1 MTFVLPLFILIMK
14 NILKYTTLFIL
25 NVMFNLNGYGQDS
38 LSSEIYAYEPDK
50 VAKEAV
56 SKIVQYT
63 GLSSNF
69 VVVAD
74 KNITTAIA
82 YHKNNKRYI
91 AYNPKFI
98 EKLNNKAATNWAAVS
113 VLAHEIGHHL
123 SGHTLLKNPSPGNE
137 LIADKFSGF
146 ILFQMGASIDD
157 AKAAL
162 STIGHEIDTTKHPP
176 KNARLEAIQEGWNEA
191 ELLKDVNAYQHEE
204 TQNNNSITKFVYQC
218 SFKGDDNIYFVDE
231 KDNIIWYNN
240 YGSPIII
247 GQKQNS
253 SDSKYSWIYNYLDNF
268 YGVDSKGKIW
278 KETTYGPIFIVGNAI
293 KLIN

>member
-1 MTFVLPLFILIMK
+1 MKLPKYIFFTFLLLPFLSIC
-14 NILKYTTLFIL
+14 
-25 NVMFNLNGYGQDS
+25 QDS
-38 LSSEIYAYEPDK
+38 LSTEKYPFEPDR

-69 VVVAD
+69 IVVAD

-82 YHKNNKRYI
+82 YLKNNKRYI

-98 EKLNNKAATNWAAVS
+98 EKLNNKTSTNWAAVS

-146 ILFQMGASIDD
+146 ILFQMGATIED

-162 STIGHEIDTTKHPP
+162 SAIGHEMDTTKHPP
-176 KNARLEAIQEGWNEA
+176 KQARLEAIQEGWNEA
-191 ELLKDVNAYQHEE
+191 ELLQNVSAYQNHESEQEE
-204 TQNNNSITKFVYQC
+204 TTVKFVYQC
-218 SFKGDDNIYFVDE
+218 TFKGDDNIYFVDE

-240 YGSPIII
+240 SGKPIII
-247 GQKQNS
+247 GKKQESTNT
-253 SDSKYSWIYNYLDNF
+253 KYDWIYNYLDNF
-268 YGVDSKGKIW
+268 YGVDANGKIW
-278 KETTYGPIFIVGNAI
+278 KETTYGSIFTVGFVEKMTN
-293 KLIN
+293 

>member
-1 MTFVLPLFILIMK
+1 LKLIYYIILSLFPF
-14 NILKYTTLFIL
+14 T
-25 NVMFNLNGYGQDS
+25 S
-38 LSSEIYAYEPDK
+38 LSQDTLSTENYPFEPDK

-69 VVVAD
+69 IVVSD

-82 YHKNNKRYI
+82 YLKNNKRYI

-98 EKLNNKAATNWAAVS
+98 KNLNSKTSTNWAAVS

-123 SGHTLLKNPSPGNE
+123 SGHTLLKNHSPGNE

-146 ILFQMGASIDD
+146 ILFQMGASLDE

-162 STIGHEIDTTKHPP
+162 STIGHEMDTTKHPP

-191 ELLKDVNAYQHEE
+191 ELLRGVNAYHNQK
-204 TQNNNSITKFVYQC
+204 NIKNNSITEFVYQC
-218 SFKGDDNIYFVDE
+218 SFKGDDHIYFVDE

-240 YGSPIII
+240 SGNPIII
-247 GQKQNS
+247 GKKLI
-253 SDSKYSWIYNYLDNF
+253 SKDNKYVWVYNYLDNY
-268 YGVDSKGKIW
+268 YGVDANGKIW
-278 KETTYGPIFIVGNAI
+278 KETTYGSVFPVGKVV
-293 KLIN
+293 KL

>member
-1 MTFVLPLFILIMK
+1 MRKTLYILTFLFPAI
-14 NILKYTTLFIL
+14 TLC
-25 NVMFNLNGYGQDS
+25 QDS
-38 LSSEIYAYEPDK
+38 LSTENYAYEPDK

-69 VVVAD
+69 VVIAD

-82 YHKNNKRYI
+82 YLKSNKRYI

-98 EKLNNKAATNWAAVS
+98 EKLNNKTATNWAAVS

-146 ILFQMGASIDD
+146 ILFQMGASLSD

-162 STIGHEIDTTKHPP
+162 SSIGHELDTTKHPP
-176 KNARLEAIQEGWNEA
+176 KQARLEAIQEGWNEA
-191 ELLKDVNAYQHEE
+191 ELLQNVSAYISDDKSNK
-204 TQNNNSITKFVYQC
+204 NNTTKFVYKC
-218 SFKGDDNIYFVDE
+218 TFKGDDNIYFVDE
-231 KDNIIWYNN
+231 KDNVIWYNN
-240 YGSPIII
+240 NGKPIII
-247 GQKQNS
+247 GKKQESTNK
-253 SDSKYSWIYNYLDNF
+253 KYIWIYNYLDNF
-268 YGVDSKGKIW
+268 YGVDANGKIW
-278 KETTYGPIFIVGNAI
+278 KETTYGSIFTVGSVEEMTN
-293 KLIN
+293 